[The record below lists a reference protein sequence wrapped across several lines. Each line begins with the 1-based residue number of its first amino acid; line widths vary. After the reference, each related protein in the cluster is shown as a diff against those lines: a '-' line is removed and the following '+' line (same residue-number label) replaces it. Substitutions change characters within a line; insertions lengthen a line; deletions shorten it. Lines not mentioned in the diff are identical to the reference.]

1 MINILT
7 LENKILRKEVE
18 MLKKRTK
25 NLELNGFTYTGVS
38 ENRLKTAEI
47 PIRDGIDWRI
57 FYADY

>member
-1 MINILT
+1 VINILT

-47 PIRDGIDWRI
+47 PIRDGID
-57 FYADY
+57 